1 MPDLQGGPDNRIA
14 AMGDGMNSSCF
25 PAPFSHEPTAQAVNR
40 LCDYT
45 IRITAEMA
53 KSGLAPRPV
62 RVYADGAYDMFHS
75 GHARQL
81 MQAKQAFPKTYLIV
95 GVSND
100 ADLHRLK
107 GRTVMNETE
116 RYEAV
121 RHCRYV
127 DEVVTDAPWSIDQDF
142 LQKHKIDFVAH
153 DDIPYAS
160 ADSEDIYKPLKDA
173 GMFVVTQRTEG
184 ISTTDVIGRI
194 VRDYDLYLRR
204 NIRRGLSRKEL
215 NISYMKVADSAVEL
229 LSKNG
234 LIVHDL
240 KESGIPEERLIAI
253 LTEHSASGLIV
264 RSATKVTQSV
274 LKAASAFGLRV
285 VARAGVGV
293 DNIDCRAAQQHNV
306 LVINAPE
313 GNTLSAVEHTCAL
326 ILSMA
331 RQLRQGFLQKA
342 DDWTVAKKRLTS
354 SNPVV
359 SVTELSG
366 KTLGIVGLGR
376 IGSGVG
382 WRLHQFGMRIVG
394 YDPLIVYANKNDV
407 NSEALGEYLK
417 PPAWLDQ
424 WLPLE
429 DVLRQSDYITVHVP
443 LIPET
448 TALIGTHMFSLCRK
462 GFRLVNC
469 ARGGIV
475 DEAALLASIERGQCA
490 GAALDV
496 FEKEPL
502 KPGNTVVEKLLA
514 HPSVI
519 ATPHLGAS
527 SQEAQVRV
535 ALEISEALLALTG
548 KSLLPLSGLE
558 GAVNINSLGKQ
569 YRVLFNEWAG
579 NRFGLNTTR
588 NMMKIPYAVYVLLAK
603 LWQNVNREHVASDSC
618 IVTCRI
624 TVVVPEAVQS
634 CLPSTRFL
642 ATLFAHACK
651 RAIENFQDIHS
662 QCDLLSAFMIDPQDM
677 SHSVDRLTGAVEVSW
692 SNLVDTD
699 RSVCSCLFVHPD
711 SKLDVTEQTFFRQF
725 SKPLP
730 LWLLCVSVHSTF
742 EHVESSSPLSVIG
755 QLRGSCLHLVNEQ
768 DTSDSVEKKL
778 QLQDNLETIMKRGS
792 SLFQNFDN
800 KRREFV
806 DHLEDI
812 SHEVVR
818 SFMRIF
824 GSDGRLR
831 NWLHNRKLTNVEN
844 EDGSSS
850 WPGSSSSIDVDSAS
864 EVASDS
870 DESAN
875 RANNVGRDT
884 RSDWEA
890 EQFSP
895 VGKGVEKRST
905 GVVPNNR
912 KRAFTSGSA
921 TRGDDLEPVDVSTDI
936 GSSIRHAKLRRTR
949 SADES
954 QVEELQRPRLLRRR
968 NCLNS
973 YRALASK

>member
-1 MPDLQGGPDNRIA
+1 MPDLYDGPDNRTA
-14 AMGDGMNSSCF
+14 AMGDGMNSNCL
-25 PAPFSHEPTAQAVNR
+25 PAPFSHEPTAQAINK
-40 LCDYT
+40 LCDYS

-173 GMFVVTQRTEG
+173 GMFVATQRTEG

-215 NISYMKVADSAVEL
+215 NISYMKVADSAVQL

-253 LTEHSASGLIV
+253 LTDHSASGLIV
-264 RSATKVTQSV
+264 RSATKVTESV
-274 LKAASAFGLRV
+274 LKAAAGTGLRV

-293 DNIDCRAAQQHNV
+293 DNIDCSAAQRHNV

-331 RQLRQGFLQKA
+331 RQLRQGVLQKT
-342 DDWTVAKKRLTS
+342 DDWTMARKSVTS
-354 SNPVV
+354 SNSVV
-359 SVTELSG
+359 PITELSG

-376 IGSGVG
+376 IGSSVG
-382 WRLHQFGMRIVG
+382 RRLHHFGMRIVG
-394 YDPLIVYANKNDV
+394 YDPIIVYANKNDV
-407 NSEALGEYLK
+407 NSESPEYLK

-429 DVLRQSDYITVHVP
+429 DVMRQSDYITLHVP

-448 TALIGTHMFSLCRK
+448 TGLIGTHMLSLCRK

-475 DEAALLASIERGQCA
+475 DEAALLASIERRQCA

-502 KPGNTVVEKLLA
+502 KPGNIVIEKLLA

-535 ALEISEALLALTG
+535 ALEVSEALLALTG
-548 KSLLPLSGLE
+548 KSLFPLSGLE
-558 GAVNINSLGKQ
+558 GAVNANSLGRQ
-569 YRVLFNEWAG
+569 YRVLFNEWAS
-579 NRFGLNTTR
+579 NRFGLDTIRSVVKT
-588 NMMKIPYAVYVLLAK
+588 PYAVYVLLAK
-603 LWQNVNREHVASDSC
+603 LWENVSRERVASDNC

-634 CLPSTRFL
+634 CLPSTRLL

-651 RAIENFQDIHS
+651 CAIENSRDAHS
-662 QCDLLSAFMIDPQDM
+662 QFDLLSAFMLDPQFM
-677 SHSVDRLTGAVEVSW
+677 SSLIDQLTGAVEVSW
-692 SNLVDTD
+692 PNS
-699 RSVCSCLFVHPD
+699 
-711 SKLDVTEQTFFRQF
+711 
-725 SKPLP
+725 
-730 LWLLCVSVHSTF
+730 
-742 EHVESSSPLSVIG
+742 
-755 QLRGSCLHLVNEQ
+755 
-768 DTSDSVEKKL
+768 EKKL

-831 NWLHNRKLTNVEN
+831 NWLHNRRLTSVEN

-850 WPGSSSSIDVDSAS
+850 WPGSSSSIDVDTAS
-864 EVASDS
+864 EIAYDS

-875 RANNVGRDT
+875 RATNVGRNT
-884 RSDWEA
+884 RLNWES

-895 VGKGVEKRST
+895 VGKGLEKRSAS
-905 GVVPNNR
+905 VVPNNR

-921 TRGDDLEPVDVSTDI
+921 TRGDDLESFDVSTDT
-936 GSSIRHAKLRRTR
+936 GSSVRHAKLRRTR

-954 QVEELQRPRLLRRR
+954 PVEDVRCPRLLRRR

-973 YRALASK
+973 YRALAGK